1 MAHGTII
8 NKGENMEDTEYR
20 LVEQK
25 PIIKEPTEI
34 TAQKEQNNEN
44 TEE

>member
-1 MAHGTII
+1 
-8 NKGENMEDTEYR
+8 MEDTEYR

-25 PIIKEPTEI
+25 PIIKGPTE
-34 TAQKEQNNEN
+34 TTTQKEQNNEN